1 MTLHVS
7 RRALPGLLGYSAA
20 GLAGLIVLG
29 PGELENIV
37 RSPEAL
43 VRFSLLGLL
52 WLLIGYVGLPRLVR
66 APRLRM
72 AVRGV
77 VVAVALAAALAP
89 SFQTK
94 TVNEDLP
101 GLSAAAANT
110 PSPTAALP
118 TPTTPA
124 PTTSAPTTPAP
135 TTPAPTTSA
144 PPTGTTG
151 PVRLG
156 EGPLRGINHRG
167 AGTASLVRLA
177 TGAVVVRLEG
187 LDVEGA
193 PDVVVQLIPG
203 ADRERPTGDGET
215 LGKLKGNRGNQ
226 NYPVPAG
233 FAVKR
238 GDWTVLLWCRAFAVP
253 IANATVPVG

>member
-1 MTLHVS
+1 MTVSVS
-7 RRALPGLLGYSAA
+7 RRPLLGILGYAAA
-20 GLAGLIVLG
+20 GVAGLIVLG
-29 PGELENIV
+29 PGEVENIA

-43 VRFSLLGLL
+43 LRFGLLGLL

-66 APRLRM
+66 APWHRT

-77 VVAVALAAALAP
+77 VVAVALGAALAP
-89 SFQTK
+89 TFRTK
-94 TVNEDLP
+94 TVNEELP
-101 GLSAAAANT
+101 GLTAAANT
-110 PSPTAALP
+110 PAA
-118 TPTTPA
+118 TTPA
-124 PTTSAPTTPAP
+124 PTSSAPTPSASTSTSPTPAP
-135 TTPAPTTSA
+135 TS
-144 PPTGTTG
+144 GTA

-156 EGPLRGINHRG
+156 EGPVRGINHKG

-187 LDVEGA
+187 LDVDNA

-233 FAVKR
+233 VDLKR

-253 IANATVPVG
+253 IANATVPLG